1 MNKQFLKV
9 ALSALT
15 ISLLGGALPARADII
30 SVEDAN
36 RFVRNYD
43 ANKDGMVSKAE
54 LMKRADEM
62 LRKMSTGKDGMMDD
76 KKALAFLLELQKSD
90 GGSGY
95 MMSRDDIMKKVD
107 RMFDKADT
115 SKKGMLN
122 ARQAEQF
129 LIELM
134 KSGA

>member
-1 MNKQFLKV
+1 MNKQFLKL
-9 ALSALT
+9 ALGALT

-62 LRKMSTGKDGMMDD
+62 LKKMSAGKDGMMDD